1 MADLSQPIPK
11 APSPHPDSSRLSKAI
26 PRCVPRCRSFT
37 GILYRAACVRRANP
51 EDLVA
56 GVGSLLTGGRWN
68 PLGAFLAVYAS
79 LDETTALEEARQQ
92 DLRQGVARW
101 MSLPLVVTAIDV
113 DIWPVLDL
121 VDDRIRRILRVPR
134 HQMLAEPWWTI
145 QEEGR
150 EAITQTIG
158 RLAREQGFAALLVPS
173 TIDAS
178 AGNVV
183 IFPDRLRR
191 TNHVSIVNADRL
203 PAKVT

>member
-1 MADLSQPIPK
+1 MADLSHPIPLLR
-11 APSPHPDSSRLSKAI
+11 SPHPDARRLSTAMR
-26 PRCVPRCRSFT
+26 RCARLGGNFA

-56 GVGSLLTGGRWN
+56 GVGSLVTGGRWN
-68 PLGAFLAVYAS
+68 PLGAFPALYAS

-92 DLRQGVARW
+92 DARQGVARW

-113 DIWPVLDL
+113 DVWPVLDL
-121 VDDRIRRILRVPR
+121 VDDRARRILRVPR
-134 HQMLAEPWWTI
+134 HRMLAEPWWTI
-145 QEEGR
+145 QEEGQ

-173 TIDAS
+173 AIDAS

-183 IFPDRLRR
+183 IFPDRLRTANR
-191 TNHVSIVNADRL
+191 LSIVNADQL
-203 PAKVT
+203 PPKVS

>member
-1 MADLSQPIPK
+1 M
-11 APSPHPDSSRLSKAI
+11 
-26 PRCVPRCRSFT
+26 
-37 GILYRAACVRRANP
+37 
-51 EDLVA
+51 A

-113 DIWPVLDL
+113 DVWPVLDL